1 MGKVIL
7 LSRLK
12 HKLHVALERRM
23 PEKRLFLRTDT
34 ETRFVR
40 LGPGTQLMGW
50 VGSTAIVAWAI
61 VATAILLMDSIGA
74 GNFREQAKREQA
86 VYEDRLNV
94 LSDQRDARAMEA
106 AAAQERFNAALEQ
119 ISMMQSELLASEDRR
134 KELER
139 GIEVVQATLRR
150 TAEERDEER
159 GELTELT
166 ATLDA
171 NGGAAPEAARAE
183 EVERT
188 LAFMSEA
195 LETTAVERDT
205 TEADAAL
212 ALALASQMEEEL
224 KLLEARNDQIFR
236 RLEEA
241 MTISV
246 EPLDKMFE
254 AAGLPTERLLEQV
267 RQGYS
272 GTGGPLTPM
281 SVSTK
286 NPAASVD
293 TNRANRILNERDRM
307 NLYRLAAQKAPF
319 SLPVNLGQVRSTSG
333 FGPRWG
339 RMHNGHDWAGP
350 IGTDIKATADGVVV
364 SAGWSSGYG
373 RLIKIQHEFGIET
386 RYAHLSKIRVSV
398 GERVSRGQHI
408 GDLGN
413 SGRSTGPHLHYEVR
427 VGGKPVNPMIYI
439 KAARD
444 VF

>member
-1 MGKVIL
+1 M

-12 HKLHVALERRM
+12 HKLHVALERRI

-50 VGSTAIVAWAI
+50 IGSTAIVAWAI

-94 LSDQRDARAMEA
+94 LSDQRDARAVEA

-150 TAEERDEER
+150 TAEERDEAR

-166 ATLDA
+166 AILDA
-171 NGGAAPEAARAE
+171 NGGAAPEAARTE

-246 EPLDKMFE
+246 EPLDKMFQ

-267 RQGYS
+267 RRGYS

-281 SVSTK
+281 IVSTK

-293 TNRANRILNERDRM
+293 TTRANRILNNLDRM